1 RNARSKHIR
10 SRDDGSI
17 REPELRVLERFAVR
31 LTLLILFAISELD
44 ASSRCQLLMTLEI
57 AESGTEF
64 AGSRFPDQRCRDRIE
79 AVIQLR
85 CTNPER
91 AQVIANHGN
100 IVELLC
106 EFSPSPNAR

>member
-1 RNARSKHIR
+1 
-10 SRDDGSI
+10 
-17 REPELRVLERFAVR
+17 
-31 LTLLILFAISELD
+31 
-44 ASSRCQLLMTLEI
+44 MTLEI
-57 AESGTEF
+57 AEAGTEI
-64 AGSRFPDQRCRDRIE
+64 AGGRFPDQRCRDRIE

-106 EFSPSPNAR
+106 EFSPSPNARSVRGAEEFVSHHSAVDAKPEWKVTLYASRSWQRANAGAHTEPIIKHVI